1 MGQEKIL
8 FKSEEPRTASD
19 IAEFL
24 QQLAGKI
31 KERQITLSRN
41 DEKLVIDLPENLILE
56 LKVEEEIKKG
66 KTKRSFEIEIEWLEN
81 GKPEGK
87 VQLG

>member
-8 FKSEEPRTASD
+8 FKSEEPRTAGD
-19 IAEFL
+19 IAEVL

-31 KERQITLSRN
+31 KERQIILSRN

-66 KTKRSFEIEIEWLEN
+66 KTKRSFEIELEWLEN